1 MSQPRFLA
9 DENVPLEAVR
19 GLQADGHD
27 VVPVL
32 SVCPG
37 APDEEVLALGAA
49 QQRVVI
55 TFDRD
60 FGELVFRRRLPTP
73 SRLSTST
80 ATSRGYLP
88 QARRWLAVSLSQ
100 PKHAYGQ
107 SRFRRL
113 PLRDDARKSRQA
125 GEKQWGEVE
134 SSAGHFPYSRAM
146 SRRDATSPE
155 VPVASSLSARDS
167 QEPPGWGKEEP

>member
-19 GLQADGHD
+19 GLQSDGHD

-32 SVCPG
+32 TVCHG

-73 SRLSTST
+73 PGIVFLRI
-80 ATSRGYLP
+80 
-88 QARRWLAVSLSQ
+88 
-100 PKHAYGQ
+100 HA
-107 SRFRRL
+107 
-113 PLRDDARKSRQA
+113 K
-125 GEKQWGEVE
+125 
-134 SSAGHFPYSRAM
+134 
-146 SRRDATSPE
+146 SPE
-155 VPVASSLSARDS
+155 YIYRHLARLLAAGPALVGRFTVTTEARIRSVPLPPSA
-167 QEPPGWGKEEP
+167 PAG

>member
-9 DENVPLEAVR
+9 DENVPLEAIR

-60 FGELVFRRRLPTP
+60 FGELVFRRRLPAP
-73 SRLSTST
+73 PGVIFLRI
-80 ATSRGYLP
+80 
-88 QARRWLAVSLSQ
+88 
-100 PKHAYGQ
+100 HA
-107 SRFRRL
+107 
-113 PLRDDARKSRQA
+113 K
-125 GEKQWGEVE
+125 
-134 SSAGHFPYSRAM
+134 
-146 SRRDATSPE
+146 SPE
-155 VPVASSLSARDS
+155 YIHNHLTRVFAAGASLVGRFTVTTEARVRSVPLPPAASAR
-167 QEPPGWGKEEP
+167 